1 MNDELEFIQNS
12 NQVDYNSDEE
22 NTSFEKPNMSSS
34 YNEGKANL
42 GESISTQI
50 SANNKLE
57 NSQYLNARVDK
68 NYSNYSSQHEVD
80 MPPMGSPGLS
90 VEYEKLVNCIID
102 KGEILNSII
111 ISEKNNFI
119 DYVLMTII
127 NLNLSKNKKVCHL
140 VSELKK
146 AQNIYEFYKEIP
158 NIKPIIFPKSKGKKN
173 KNDFQNISEQ
183 ISENNVFLV
192 LPNVFYKLLSIGFVK
207 IFNFGLI
214 IFEDCHLCD
223 SNHPYNIIM
232 QEFYFYY
239 YIYQKNNIKFLPK
252 IIGFT
257 NSIYKDKN
265 IVKNDKICSELLKN
279 ISENLDCQ
287 VILDPSILE
296 DKGHFNNDIEYIQ
309 VDNFMKEKNKVDG
322 INAILMKF
330 FFEDMLNL
338 CLDYYLHTNGEKAE
352 LNRINKEE
360 IKLKYLNTIK
370 AKFNSDTFEKY
381 NSVET
386 SERSLH
392 FLSQNSIFFRAFEDI
407 QKHLINIIQNLD
419 LEEIYYLFIKYK
431 NLYEVNYK
439 KQTEDKSLKNLF
451 KKFLFIF
458 KVNIHAFKRLL
469 DKNIEY
475 KTDRIAKFM
484 DKLYSIYDNNKN
496 SKILIFV
503 PNRKAANILFNYL
516 DRDNKNNIFKNKS
529 KFIIGI
535 NTKKEENTI
544 LTVAT
549 RISICEINER
559 VKDYFENKIN
569 ILICTPPALEHL
581 TKQKCD
587 YILIYSELSKSN
599 NDYEKVKEKSKNC
612 KAKLIIFGNGLN
624 KIDDSLKEKKDKEIE
639 QLKAL
644 FMENNKLEYQKNFR
658 DKNFIEKK
666 NIDKNI
672 YYYIATTEA
681 KISLKNCMTIFNE
694 IYNLYFSNGKKI
706 NINKKIKAYEKE
718 QKFECY
724 ISFQLNGDYVIQL
737 KSKKQNDKQTAES
750 ECYYEYIIY
759 LHRKK
764 FIDDNFR
771 VKN

>member
-12 NQVDYNSDEE
+12 NQVDYFSDEE
-22 NTSFEKPNMSSS
+22 NTSFEKPNMPIS

-50 SANNKLE
+50 SNSNRLE
-57 NSQYLNARVDK
+57 NSQFFNVREDK
-68 NYSNYSSQHEVD
+68 NYSSQLQVD
-80 MPPMGSPGLS
+80 IPPMESPGVS
-90 VEYEKLVNCIID
+90 VEYEKLLKCIID

-111 ISEKNNFI
+111 ISENNNFI
-119 DYVLMTII
+119 EYVLMKII
-127 NLNLSKNKKVCHL
+127 NNNLSKNKKVCHL

-146 AQNIYEFYKEIP
+146 AQNIYEFYKDKP
-158 NIKPIIFPKSKGKKN
+158 NIKPIILQKSKGKKN
-173 KNDFQNISEQ
+173 KNDFQSFLEQ
-183 ISENNVFLV
+183 INENNVFLI

-207 IFNFGLI
+207 IYNFGLI

-239 YIYQKNNIKFLPK
+239 YIFHKNTIKFLPK

-257 NSIYKDKN
+257 NSIFKDKN
-265 IVKNDKICSELLKN
+265 IVKNDKKCCELLKN

-287 VILDPSILE
+287 VILDPSVLE
-296 DKGHFNNDIEYIQ
+296 YKGHFNNDIEYIQ
-309 VDNFMKEKNKVDG
+309 VDNFMKEKNKVNG
-322 INAILMKF
+322 INAILMKL

-338 CLDYYLHTNGEKAE
+338 CLDYYLYIYGETEE

-360 IKLKYLNTIK
+360 IKLKYLNTLK

-392 FLSQNSIFFRAFEDI
+392 FLSQNSIIFRAFEDI

-439 KQTEDKSLKNLF
+439 KQIEDIYLKNLY

-469 DKNIEY
+469 DKSIEY
-475 KTDRIAKFM
+475 KTDRLTKFM
-484 DKLYSIYDNNKN
+484 HKLYSIYDNNKN

-503 PNRKAANILFNYL
+503 PNRKAANILYNYL
-516 DRDNKNNIFKNKS
+516 DRDNKDNIFKNKS

-535 NTKKEENTI
+535 NSKKEENTT
-544 LTVAT
+544 LTLAT

-559 VKDYFENKIN
+559 VKEYFENKIN

-587 YILIYSELSKSN
+587 YILIYSELSKGN
-599 NDYEKVKEKSKNC
+599 NDYEKVKEKAKNC
-612 KAKLIIFGNGLN
+612 QAKLIIFGNGVS
-624 KIDDSLKEKKDKEIE
+624 KIEDSLKEKKDKELE

-644 FMENNKLEYQKNFR
+644 FMENNILENQKNFR
-658 DKNFIEKK
+658 DKNFIERK

-672 YYYIATTEA
+672 YYYIDKTEA

-694 IYNLYFSNGKKI
+694 IYNLYFSKGVKI
-706 NINKKIKAYEKE
+706 NVNKKTKAYEKE
-718 QKFECY
+718 QKFECC
-724 ISFQLNGDYVIQL
+724 ISFQLEGDNVIQL
-737 KSKKQNDKQTAES
+737 KSKKHNDKQNAEN
-750 ECYYEYIIY
+750 ECYLEYIMY
-759 LHRKK
+759 LHQKK
-764 FIDDNFR
+764 LIDDNFR
-771 VKN
+771 VKI

>member
-1 MNDELEFIQNS
+1 
-12 NQVDYNSDEE
+12 
-22 NTSFEKPNMSSS
+22 
-34 YNEGKANL
+34 
-42 GESISTQI
+42 
-50 SANNKLE
+50 
-57 NSQYLNARVDK
+57 
-68 NYSNYSSQHEVD
+68 
-80 MPPMGSPGLS
+80 MPPMESPGVS
-90 VEYEKLVNCIID
+90 VQYEELLKCIID

-111 ISEKNNFI
+111 ISENNNFI
-119 DYVLMTII
+119 NYVLMNII
-127 NLNLSKNKKVCHL
+127 NNNLSKNKKICHI
-140 VSELKK
+140 VSEIKK
-146 AQNIYEFYKEIP
+146 AQNIYEFYKNMP
-158 NIKPIIFPKSKGKKN
+158 NIKPIILQKTKGKKN
-173 KNDFQNISEQ
+173 KNDFQSFSEQ

-239 YIYQKNNIKFLPK
+239 YISQKNNIKFLPK

-265 IVKNDKICSELLKN
+265 IIKNDKICGELLKN

-338 CLDYYLHTNGEKAE
+338 CLDYYLHTNGETAE

-360 IKLKYLNTIK
+360 IKLKYLSTIK

-439 KQTEDKSLKNLF
+439 KQIEDIYLKNLY

-469 DKNIEY
+469 DKKVLSLLGVIG
-475 KTDRIAKFM
+475 FM
-484 DKLYSIYDNNKN
+484 AL
-496 SKILIFV
+496 ILLIPLI
-503 PNRKAANILFNYL
+503 PNRLLF
-516 DRDNKNNIFKNKS
+516 
-529 KFIIGI
+529 
-535 NTKKEENTI
+535 
-544 LTVAT
+544 
-549 RISICEINER
+549 
-559 VKDYFENKIN
+559 
-569 ILICTPPALEHL
+569 
-581 TKQKCD
+581 
-587 YILIYSELSKSN
+587 
-599 NDYEKVKEKSKNC
+599 
-612 KAKLIIFGNGLN
+612 
-624 KIDDSLKEKKDKEIE
+624 
-639 QLKAL
+639 
-644 FMENNKLEYQKNFR
+644 
-658 DKNFIEKK
+658 
-666 NIDKNI
+666 
-672 YYYIATTEA
+672 
-681 KISLKNCMTIFNE
+681 
-694 IYNLYFSNGKKI
+694 
-706 NINKKIKAYEKE
+706 
-718 QKFECY
+718 
-724 ISFQLNGDYVIQL
+724 
-737 KSKKQNDKQTAES
+737 
-750 ECYYEYIIY
+750 
-759 LHRKK
+759 
-764 FIDDNFR
+764 
-771 VKN
+771 

>member
-12 NQVDYNSDEE
+12 NQVDYFSDEE
-22 NTSFEKPNMSSS
+22 NISFEKPNMPIS

-42 GESISTQI
+42 GESISTQL
-50 SANNKLE
+50 SMSNRFE
-57 NSQYLNARVDK
+57 NSHFSNVREDK
-68 NYSNYSSQHEVD
+68 NYSSQLQVN
-80 MPPMGSPGLS
+80 MPSMESPGVS
-90 VEYEKLVNCIID
+90 VEYEKLLKCIID

-111 ISEKNNFI
+111 ISENNNFI
-119 DYVLMTII
+119 DYVLMKII
-127 NLNLSKNKKVCHL
+127 NNNLSKNKKVCHL

-146 AQNIYEFYKEIP
+146 AQNIYEFYKDKP
-158 NIKPIIFPKSKGKKN
+158 NINPIILQKNKGKKN
-173 KNDFQNISEQ
+173 KNDFQSFSEQ

-207 IFNFGLI
+207 IYNFGLI

-239 YIYQKNNIKFLPK
+239 YIFHKNTIKFLPK

-265 IVKNDKICSELLKN
+265 IVKNDKKCGELLKT

-287 VILDPSILE
+287 VILDSSVLE

-338 CLDYYLHTNGEKAE
+338 CLDYYIHSYGETAE

-360 IKLKYLNTIK
+360 IKLKYLNTLK

-439 KQTEDKSLKNLF
+439 KQIEDIYLKNLY

-469 DKNIEY
+469 DKSIEY
-475 KTDRIAKFM
+475 KTDRLTKFM
-484 DKLYSIYDNNKN
+484 NKLFSIYDKNNS

-503 PNRKAANILFNYL
+503 PNRKAANILYNYL
-516 DRDNKNNIFKNKS
+516 DRDNKDNIFKNKS

-535 NTKKEENTI
+535 NSKKEENTT
-544 LTVAT
+544 LTLAT

-559 VKDYFENKIN
+559 VKEYFENKIN

-599 NDYEKVKEKSKNC
+599 NDYEKVKEKAKNC
-612 KAKLIIFGNGLN
+612 QAKLIIFGNGLN
-624 KIDDSLKEKKDKEIE
+624 KIEDSLKEKKDKELE
-639 QLKAL
+639 QLKSL
-644 FMENNKLEYQKNFR
+644 FMENNILENQKNFR
-658 DKNFIEKK
+658 DKNFIERK
-666 NIDKNI
+666 NLDKNI
-672 YYYIATTEA
+672 YYYIDKTEA

-694 IYNLYFSNGKKI
+694 IYNLYFSKGVKI
-706 NINKKIKAYEKE
+706 NVNKKTKAYEKE
-718 QKFECY
+718 QKFECC
-724 ISFQLNGDYVIQL
+724 ISFQLEGDNVIQL
-737 KSKKQNDKQTAES
+737 KSKKHNDKQNAES
-750 ECYYEYIIY
+750 ECYLEYIMY
-759 LHRKK
+759 LHQKK
-764 FIDDNFR
+764 LIDDNFR
-771 VKN
+771 VKI